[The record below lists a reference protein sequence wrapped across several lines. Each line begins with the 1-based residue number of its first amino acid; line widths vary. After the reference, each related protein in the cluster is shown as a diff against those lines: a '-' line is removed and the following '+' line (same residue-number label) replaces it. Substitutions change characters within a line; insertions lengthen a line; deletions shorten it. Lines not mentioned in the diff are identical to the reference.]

1 MAERT
6 AHAAPRTVSPSAPLL
21 LALAFIYLALQSRYL
36 FVTPFISGPD
46 EPEHLAYVV
55 SIATRFEIPQMAP
68 LRYAPGH
75 SIATPQ
81 AQHPPLYYA
90 LAAPLYLV
98 LAPFGRQAVWIGLR
112 LLSVLF
118 GLVVLWLCWLTART
132 VWESRLIHAYGM
144 VAALALLPTFLYS
157 TSTINGEPLAA
168 VFGAAAFYFMS
179 RLLAGPFKQRTLLLL
194 GVMLGLGALT
204 KMTTLGWWPAAAL
217 ALFLAA
223 RTSGISPAERN
234 QGILLLALPALAIP
248 AVWWIRSSHLYG
260 TPMPRSF
267 NAPLYQWGMPFT
279 GAHSMVFFYL
289 IKQTIIGS
297 YVPFF
302 LMKTVVPELPAL
314 VGFGALWAALVVG
327 MGRALLPRYPST
339 SVRVRALA
347 TVAIF
352 ALAACYLGMLQQT
365 FFVDYAVAFSPGR
378 YIFTYLPGFV
388 YLVSVGMVGIFG
400 SSRRAI
406 AGYGAL
412 GAILIGL
419 NLASLA
425 LIHAFFAANPP
436 PQVLVP

>member
-1 MAERT
+1 MPKKT
-6 AHAAPRTVSPSAPLL
+6 ANAPPRAASRSALL
-21 LALAFIYLALQSRYL
+21 LVALAVIYLALQSRYL

-55 SIATRFEIPQMAP
+55 SIATRFEIPKMAP
-68 LRYAPGH
+68 LRYAPGYT
-75 SIATPQ
+75 IATPQ

-90 LAAPLYLV
+90 AAAPLYLV
-98 LAPFGRQAVWIGLR
+98 LAPFGRHAVWIGLR
-112 LLSVLF
+112 LLSALL
-118 GLVVLWLCWLTART
+118 GLVVLWLCWLAAGT
-132 VWESRLIHAYGM
+132 VWESRIAHAYGM

-157 TSTINGEPLAA
+157 TSTINSEPLAA
-168 VFGAAAFYFMS
+168 VFGAAAFCFMA
-179 RLLAGPFKQRTLLLL
+179 RLLVGPFNQRTVLLL

-217 ALFLAA
+217 ALFLAVRA
-223 RTSGISPAERN
+223 RGIAAAERN
-234 QGILLLALPALAIP
+234 RAMLILALPALAIP
-248 AVWWIRSSHLYG
+248 AAWWIRGSYLYG

-267 NAPLYQWGMPFT
+267 SAPLYQLGMPFT
-279 GAHSMVFFYL
+279 HEHSTAFLYL

-302 LMKTVVPELPAL
+302 LMKTMVPELPAL
-314 VGFGALWAALVVG
+314 FCFGALWAVLAVG
-327 MGRALLPRYPST
+327 LGRSLLRGDHSISP
-339 SVRVRALA
+339 RVRALT
-347 TVAIF
+347 TVAIL
-352 ALAACYLGMLQQT
+352 ALAVCYLGMLQQT

-378 YIFTYLPGFV
+378 YVFTYLPAFV
-388 YLVSVGMVGIFG
+388 YLISVAMAGLCS

-419 NLASLA
+419 NVASLA

-436 PQVLVP
+436 PQILVP